1 MTPVTIE
8 FGTLPTGYCP
18 ANPQDLISAMSRIAS
33 GYVQG
38 TNERVRVEFG
48 FVVPPF
54 CPETEQ
60 EFINGLNSVSRGYVE
75 STGVPVH
82 IEFTLPPDFCWTNP
96 RGILTGLLQTVTA
109 YTMD

>member
-1 MTPVTIE
+1 MTPVTII
-8 FGTLPTGYCP
+8 FGPLPANYCPSNPQELISTMNRIATGYV
-18 ANPQDLISAMSRIAS
+18 R
-33 GYVQG
+33 G

-54 CPETEQ
+54 CPETPQ
-60 EFINGLNSVSRGYVE
+60 AFIDGLNSVARGYVE

-82 IEFTLPPDFCWTNP
+82 IEFSLPAEFCWTDP
-96 RGILTGLLQTVTA
+96 FGILAQLLQTVTA